1 MPEDSEQSPLTHLK
15 LIADTSSILRAISGA
30 LAEARLLYGDF
41 LPHDDMKALLRDCI
55 VPSLR
60 SEGAEAHTVF
70 TFDHKAFSR
79 QCADLFRQ
87 RQGEMFAAATDE
99 LNSAFRIM
107 ARSFAELLR
116 ALQPLPPGW
125 ATVNPTPP
133 HQKVQI
139 GPLDV

>member
-1 MPEDSEQSPLTHLK
+1 MTTLK
-15 LIADTSSILRAISGA
+15 LSADVYSVFPAISGA

-41 LPHDDMKALLRDCI
+41 LPNDDLKALLRDCI
-55 VPSLR
+55 VSTLR
-60 SEGAEAHTVF
+60 SDGAEAHTVF

-87 RQGEMFAAATDE
+87 HQGAMFAAATDE
-99 LNSAFRIM
+99 LNSAFRTM
-107 ARSFAELLR
+107 APSFADLLR
-116 ALQPLPPGW
+116 GLPPLPPGW

-133 HQKVQI
+133 RQKVQI